1 MSVNMKETKTKTQE
15 QEVNG
20 KEKISKDVAIIIL
33 SILIIFLLIFFFG
46 MKIIEKKNSEISED
60 YTVFSTLAESE
71 TETQTEFLININT
84 DNINEL
90 TLLPGIGK
98 AKALLIIEYRKE
110 NGDFSNK
117 EELMNVQG
125 IGEAVFNKLKHMIY
139 IE

>member
-1 MSVNMKETKTKTQE
+1 MKETKTKTQE

>member
-1 MSVNMKETKTKTQE
+1 MKETKTKTQE

-125 IGEAVFNKLKHMIY
+125 IGEAVYNKLKHMIY
-139 IE
+139 VE

>member
-1 MSVNMKETKTKTQE
+1 MKETKTKTQE

-46 MKIIEKKNSEISED
+46 MKIIENKNSEISED

>member
-1 MSVNMKETKTKTQE
+1 MKETKTKTKE

-46 MKIIEKKNSEISED
+46 MKIIENKNSEISED

-71 TETQTEFLININT
+71 TETQAEFLININT

-125 IGEAVFNKLKHMIY
+125 IGEAVYNKLKHMIY

>member
-1 MSVNMKETKTKTQE
+1 MKETKTKTQE

-46 MKIIEKKNSEISED
+46 MKIIENKNSEISED

-84 DNINEL
+84 DNLNEL

-125 IGEAVFNKLKHMIY
+125 IGETVYNKLKHMIY
-139 IE
+139 VE

>member
-1 MSVNMKETKTKTQE
+1 MKETKTKTQE

-125 IGEAVFNKLKHMIY
+125 IGEAVYNKLKNMIY
-139 IE
+139 VE

>member
-1 MSVNMKETKTKTQE
+1 MKETKTKTQE

-46 MKIIEKKNSEISED
+46 MKIIENKNSEISED

-125 IGEAVFNKLKHMIY
+125 IGEAVYNKLKHMIY